1 MVLAL
6 SLPPQNLRHVDQL
19 LAGMPREAEL
29 GLPYLGH
36 RVGNSLLAAHVI
48 DLPTAFV
55 LFQRRNDLALGEL
68 ALAHRWSPY
77 G

>member
-1 MVLAL
+1 
-6 SLPPQNLRHVDQL
+6 
-19 LAGMPREAEL
+19 MPREAEL

>member
-1 MVLAL
+1 MAQ
-6 SLPPQNLRHVDQL
+6 SLLPQNLRHVDQL
-19 LAGMPREAEL
+19 LSELPRGAEL

-55 LFQRRNDLALGEL
+55 LFQLPNDLALGEL
-68 ALAHRWSPY
+68 AFAHRWSPF